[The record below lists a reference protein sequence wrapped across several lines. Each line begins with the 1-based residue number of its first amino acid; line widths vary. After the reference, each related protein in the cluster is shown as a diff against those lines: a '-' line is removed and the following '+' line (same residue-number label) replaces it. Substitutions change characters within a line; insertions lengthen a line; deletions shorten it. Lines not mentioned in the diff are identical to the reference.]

1 MINLIKYPIAFN
13 NKTNELIEISDITS
27 TNKKNL
33 ICKSCQGELIAV
45 INHNTPH
52 FRHKVDCNSS
62 SETYIHWVC
71 KEIFKKLSKIEL
83 PEFLIQDLSDEYR
96 HEFQTKKNAIIEK
109 KVPISLRTEFRNVLE
124 KKLIESK
131 DYLITKIDSEKKYQ
145 SKFKDVIIDIVA
157 YSKDDIIFIEP
168 FLSSPIDKEKEKKLK
183 EIDITTFSIDLNPF
197 IDFYGWGFKLEK
209 LRKYLISK
217 LYKKW
222 SYLNKNTFKEYLL
235 CYEKHILKM
244 VDFYKDEI
252 NDHKQ
257 KIEDI
262 KKLEKEYKELNLR
275 IYTLKH
281 ESDRLYT
288 NIIKLKDEI
297 DYPDFY

>member
-1 MINLIKYPIAFN
+1 MKRG
-13 NKTNELIEISDITS
+13 IT
-27 TNKKNL
+27 L
-33 ICKSCQGELIAV
+33 CVQ
-45 INHNTPH
+45 
-52 FRHKVDCNSS
+52 
-62 SETYIHWVC
+62 
-71 KEIFKKLSKIEL
+71 
-83 PEFLIQDLSDEYR
+83 FL
-96 HEFQTKKNAIIEK
+96 
-109 KVPISLRTEFRNVLE
+109 
-124 KKLIESK
+124 
-131 DYLITKIDSEKKYQ
+131 EKKYQ

-183 EIDITTFSIDLNPF
+183 DIDITTFSIDLNPF

-235 CYEKHILKM
+235 YYEKHILKM

-252 NDHKQ
+252 NEHKQ

-262 KKLEKEYKELNLR
+262 KKLEKEYKELNLQ
-275 IYTLKH
+275 IYSLQLESGTLY
-281 ESDRLYT
+281 S
-288 NIIKLKDEI
+288 NISKLKNEI
-297 DYPDFY
+297 DYPDFH